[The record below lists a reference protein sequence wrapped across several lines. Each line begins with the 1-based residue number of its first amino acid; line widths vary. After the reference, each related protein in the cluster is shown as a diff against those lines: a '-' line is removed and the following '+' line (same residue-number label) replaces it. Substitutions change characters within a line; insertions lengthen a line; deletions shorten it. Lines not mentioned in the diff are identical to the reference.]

1 MRSEEEIRKD
11 RANFGPLTL
20 PKTLDYLSYCY
31 GYTLALETILGLHDK
46 GEKSISTEMK
56 PDEH

>member
-31 GYTLALETILGLHDK
+31 GYTLALETVLGLHDK
-46 GEKSISTEMK
+46 GEK
-56 PDEH
+56 